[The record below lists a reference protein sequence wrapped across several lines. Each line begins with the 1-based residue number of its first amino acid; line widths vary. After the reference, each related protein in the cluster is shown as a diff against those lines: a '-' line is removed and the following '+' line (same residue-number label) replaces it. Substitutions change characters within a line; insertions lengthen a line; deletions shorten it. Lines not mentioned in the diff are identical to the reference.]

1 MTTDKRNPKVSVLGL
16 GLMGSA
22 LATNLLNAG
31 HEVTVW
37 NRTPDKAA
45 TLARKGAR
53 AAVTVEEALAA
64 SEVTLVC
71 VTDHAATMELFDR
84 VSAPVECTLVQLSTT
99 TPEGSRELAD
109 CAQGLGVRYLDG
121 SIFGL
126 PSTVLDGAATVVFS
140 GPPDLFE
147 TNRELFGALGTPLH
161 LSTDIGAAVI
171 FDRVWYAYVFA
182 QLVAF
187 IQGAAMAHKLGF
199 SLDVY
204 LELVRART
212 PVMVDQ
218 CLGRGQMIAA
228 RSYKTADASL
238 DTWALGLEGTLTLCR
253 EHGIDDAIP
262 SAVMDTLRRAS
273 AAGHGDSDV
282 AAVFE
287 TLIEREAA

>member
-1 MTTDKRNPKVSVLGL
+1 MTTDKRNRKVSVLGL

-45 TLARKGAR
+45 TLARKGAH
-53 AAVTVEEALAA
+53 AAATVEDALAA

-71 VTDHAATMELFDR
+71 VTGHAATMELLDG
-84 VSAPVECTLVQLSTT
+84 VSAPGECTLVQLSTT

-109 CAQGLGVRYLDG
+109 CAQGLGVRYLAG

-126 PSTVLDGAATVVFS
+126 PSTVL
-140 GPPDLFE
+140 DLFE

-218 CLGRGQMIAA
+218 CLGRGKMIAA

-273 AAGHGDSDV
+273 SAGHGDSDV